1 MKLSHKLV
9 MVSAAVLMGVSPV
22 LGMAENTVS
31 VQAATKSTN
40 GVHNTY
46 GKNSKVKVT
55 KTMKFV
61 DRNGK
66 KTSKTAPKGGIY
78 TIWNVKNIDGQVY
91 YSIQTDLKYWIP
103 ATATE
108 GTVTYKSGNTTYTLK
123 SDGKKVTTSTSTKK
137 AVKKTNSNKN
147 TKKVVKESTK
157 KTATK
162 TINGV
167 KYYDLGGGAYIKAV
181 NVDGKA
187 ASSTSSLSKG
197 TKAKFVSNSYIYDK
211 NGKRISKYQGKSKFV
226 KGDSVT
232 TYGIQTIN
240 GKKYYQLDKKGTAFV
255 RTVNIDGKT
264 TSNQESSVS
273 NDAESTKKY
282 DYSLKK
288 NAYIYDK
295 NGKRIN
301 KYQGKSKLLKGAAI
315 DVYGIET
322 IKGKDYYQLDKK
334 GTAFVKASNVTRTVK
349 ATSITM
355 KKNAYIYN
363 GNGDTKKKTVKKGKT
378 VKATEARYIGTKLY
392 YKIGDNQFVKAA
404 NVGKISGP
412 ELEPVNEPDGAATV
426 DTGDNTVDPNVT
438 KVTTINVAPLYNIK
452 GQPDNVRAFGEGQS
466 QQVSELR
473 YIATSATA
481 TPELFY
487 KLSSG
492 RGYLKQSDVAVSGKI
507 LTPVNTPEQARADVT
522 VATAA
527 DKTKLLQDI
536 NEATS
541 VKNSEAYKFASSD
554 AKAAYDRAITNG
566 TAVNNDATATI
577 AQVNEADAAIVS
589 AKAKLNGKKI
599 TVSSISNLTP
609 AEVTSIVQLVAT
621 ANNVPESSI
630 QLSNSGALTIVTNGY
645 TQVLNLSDYVT
656 QTSATSTN

>member
-1 MKLSHKLV
+1 
-9 MVSAAVLMGVSPV
+9 MVSAAALMSVAPL
-22 LGMAENTVS
+22 LGTAENVNT
-31 VQAATKSTN
+31 VQAAPKKTT
-40 GVHNTY
+40 
-46 GKNSKVKVT
+46 SKKAASNKITLVRNAYVYDK
-55 KTMKFV
+55 
-61 DRNGK
+61 NGK
-66 KTSKTAPKGGIY
+66 RLDKYMGSAKYTTIAKG
-78 TIWNVKNIDGQVY
+78 V
-91 YSIQTDLKYWIP
+91 
-103 ATATE
+103 
-108 GTVTYKSGNTTYTLK
+108 TVT
-123 SDGKKVTTSTSTKK
+123 STG
-137 AVKKTNSNKN
+137 
-147 TKKVVKESTK
+147 
-157 KTATK
+157 TK

-264 TSNQESSVS
+264 TSSQESSVS

-301 KYQGKSKLLKGAAI
+301 KYQGKSKILKGAAI

-392 YKIGDNQFVKAA
+392 YKISDNQFVKAA

-492 RGYLKQSDVAVSGKI
+492 RGYLKQSDVAVSGKT
-507 LTPVNTPEQARADVT
+507 LTPVNTPEQAREDVT

-527 DKTKLLQDI
+527 NKAKLLQDI

-541 VKNSEAYKFASSD
+541 VKGSEAYKLASSD
-554 AKAAYDRAITNG
+554 VKAAYDKAISDG
-566 TAVNNDATATI
+566 TTVNNEATATI

-589 AKAKLNGKKI
+589 AKAKLDGKRVAVANM
-599 TVSSISNLTP
+599 TNLTSD
-609 AEVTSIVQLVAT
+609 EMVAIIKVVAN
-621 ANNVPESSI
+621 ANNVAESSV
-630 QLSNSGALTIVTNGY
+630 QLTTNGSLSISVNGAA
-645 TQVLNLSDYVT
+645 QILNLGDYVT
-656 QTSATSTN
+656 QAAVANN

>member
-9 MVSAAVLMGVSPV
+9 MVSAAALMSVAPL
-22 LGMAENTVS
+22 LGTAENVNT
-31 VQAATKSTN
+31 VQAAPKKTT
-40 GVHNTY
+40 
-46 GKNSKVKVT
+46 SKKAASNKITLVRNAYVYDK
-55 KTMKFV
+55 
-61 DRNGK
+61 NGK
-66 KTSKTAPKGGIY
+66 RLDKYMGSAKYTTIAKG
-78 TIWNVKNIDGQVY
+78 V
-91 YSIQTDLKYWIP
+91 
-103 ATATE
+103 
-108 GTVTYKSGNTTYTLK
+108 TVT
-123 SDGKKVTTSTSTKK
+123 STG
-137 AVKKTNSNKN
+137 
-147 TKKVVKESTK
+147 
-157 KTATK
+157 TK

-288 NAYIYDK
+288 NAYIYDN

-392 YKIGDNQFVKAA
+392 YKISDNQFVKAA

-492 RGYLKQSDVAVSGKI
+492 RGYLKDSDVAVSGKT

-527 DKTKLLQDI
+527 NKAKLLQDI

-541 VKNSEAYKFASSD
+541 VKNSEAYKLASSD
-554 AKAAYDRAITNG
+554 VKAAYDKAISDG
-566 TAVNNDATATI
+566 TTVNNDATATI

-589 AKAKLNGKKI
+589 AKAKLDGKRVAVANM
-599 TVSSISNLTP
+599 TNLTSDEM
-609 AEVTSIVQLVAT
+609 AAIIKVVAN
-621 ANNVPESSI
+621 ANNVAESSV
-630 QLSNSGALTIVTNGY
+630 QLTTNGSLSISVNGAA
-645 TQVLNLSDYVT
+645 QILNLGDYVT
-656 QTSATSTN
+656 QAAVANN

>member
-1 MKLSHKLV
+1 
-9 MVSAAVLMGVSPV
+9 MVSAAALMSVAPL
-22 LGMAENTVS
+22 LGTAENVNT
-31 VQAATKSTN
+31 VQAAPKKTT
-40 GVHNTY
+40 
-46 GKNSKVKVT
+46 SKKAASNKITLVRNAYVYDK
-55 KTMKFV
+55 
-61 DRNGK
+61 NGK
-66 KTSKTAPKGGIY
+66 RLDKYMGSAKYTTIAKG
-78 TIWNVKNIDGQVY
+78 V
-91 YSIQTDLKYWIP
+91 
-103 ATATE
+103 
-108 GTVTYKSGNTTYTLK
+108 TVT
-123 SDGKKVTTSTSTKK
+123 STG
-137 AVKKTNSNKN
+137 
-147 TKKVVKESTK
+147 
-157 KTATK
+157 TK

-288 NAYIYDK
+288 NAYIYDN

-392 YKIGDNQFVKAA
+392 YKISDNQFVKAA

-492 RGYLKQSDVAVSGKI
+492 RGYLKDSDVAVSGKT
-507 LTPVNTPEQARADVT
+507 LTPVNTQEQAREDVT

-527 DKTKLLQDI
+527 NKAKLLQDI

-541 VKNSEAYKFASSD
+541 VKNSEAYKLASSD
-554 AKAAYDRAITNG
+554 VKAAYDKAISDG

-589 AKAKLNGKKI
+589 AKAKLDGKRVAVANM
-599 TVSSISNLTP
+599 TNLTSDEM
-609 AEVTSIVQLVAT
+609 AAIIKVVAN
-621 ANNVPESSI
+621 ANNVAESSV
-630 QLSNSGALTIVTNGY
+630 QLTTNGSLSISVNGAA
-645 TQVLNLSDYVT
+645 QILNLGDYVT
-656 QTSATSTN
+656 QAAVANN

>member
-1 MKLSHKLV
+1 
-9 MVSAAVLMGVSPV
+9 MVSAAALMSVAPL
-22 LGMAENTVS
+22 LGTAENVNT
-31 VQAATKSTN
+31 VQAAPKKTT
-40 GVHNTY
+40 
-46 GKNSKVKVT
+46 SKKAASNKITLVRNAYVYDK
-55 KTMKFV
+55 
-61 DRNGK
+61 NGK
-66 KTSKTAPKGGIY
+66 RLDKYMGSAKYTTIAKG
-78 TIWNVKNIDGQVY
+78 V
-91 YSIQTDLKYWIP
+91 
-103 ATATE
+103 
-108 GTVTYKSGNTTYTLK
+108 TVT
-123 SDGKKVTTSTSTKK
+123 STG
-137 AVKKTNSNKN
+137 
-147 TKKVVKESTK
+147 
-157 KTATK
+157 TK

-273 NDAESTKKY
+273 NDVESTKKY

-288 NAYIYDK
+288 NAYIYDN

-392 YKIGDNQFVKAA
+392 YKISDNQFVKAA

-492 RGYLKQSDVAVSGKI
+492 RGYLKASDVAVSGKT
-507 LTPVNTPEQARADVT
+507 LTPVNTQEQAKEDVT

-527 DKTKLLQDI
+527 NKAKLLQDI

-541 VKNSEAYKFASSD
+541 VKSSEAYKLASSD
-554 AKAAYDRAITNG
+554 VKAAYDKAISDG
-566 TAVNNDATATI
+566 TTVNNDATATI

-589 AKAKLNGKKI
+589 AKAKLDGKRVAVANM
-599 TVSSISNLTP
+599 TNLTSDEM
-609 AEVTSIVQLVAT
+609 AAIIKVVAN
-621 ANNVPESSI
+621 ANNVAESSV
-630 QLSNSGALTIVTNGY
+630 QLTTNGSLSISVNGAA
-645 TQVLNLSDYVT
+645 QILNLGDYVT
-656 QTSATSTN
+656 QAAVANN

>member
-1 MKLSHKLV
+1 MRYLSMKLSHKLV
-9 MVSAAVLMGVSPV
+9 MVSAAALMSVAPL
-22 LGMAENTVS
+22 LGTAENVNT
-31 VQAATKSTN
+31 VQAAPKKTT
-40 GVHNTY
+40 
-46 GKNSKVKVT
+46 SKKAASNKITLVRNAYVYDK
-55 KTMKFV
+55 
-61 DRNGK
+61 NGK
-66 KTSKTAPKGGIY
+66 RLDKYMGSAKYTTIAKG
-78 TIWNVKNIDGQVY
+78 V
-91 YSIQTDLKYWIP
+91 
-103 ATATE
+103 
-108 GTVTYKSGNTTYTLK
+108 TVT
-123 SDGKKVTTSTSTKK
+123 STG
-137 AVKKTNSNKN
+137 
-147 TKKVVKESTK
+147 
-157 KTATK
+157 TK

-322 IKGKDYYQLDKK
+322 IRGKDYYQLDKK

-392 YKIGDNQFVKAA
+392 YKISDNQFVKAA

-452 GQPDNVRAFGEGQS
+452 GQLDNVRAFGEGQS

-492 RGYLKQSDVAVSGKI
+492 RGYLKASDVAVSGKT
-507 LTPVNTPEQARADVT
+507 LTPVNTPEQAREDVT

-527 DKTKLLQDI
+527 NKAKLLQDI

-541 VKNSEAYKFASSD
+541 VKNSEAYKLASSD
-554 AKAAYDRAITNG
+554 VKAAYDKAISDG
-566 TAVNNDATATI
+566 TTVNNDATATI

-589 AKAKLNGKKI
+589 AKAKLDGKRVAVANM
-599 TVSSISNLTP
+599 TNLTSDEM
-609 AEVTSIVQLVAT
+609 AAIIKVVAN
-621 ANNVPESSI
+621 ANNVAESSV
-630 QLSNSGALTIVTNGY
+630 QLTTNGSLSISVNG
-645 TQVLNLSDYVT
+645 TAQILNLGDYVT
-656 QTSATSTN
+656 QAAVANN

>member
-1 MKLSHKLV
+1 
-9 MVSAAVLMGVSPV
+9 MVSAAALMSVAPL
-22 LGMAENTVS
+22 LGTAENVNT
-31 VQAATKSTN
+31 VQAAPKKTT
-40 GVHNTY
+40 
-46 GKNSKVKVT
+46 SKKAASNKITLVRNAYVYDK
-55 KTMKFV
+55 
-61 DRNGK
+61 NGK
-66 KTSKTAPKGGIY
+66 RLDKYMGSAKYTTIAKG
-78 TIWNVKNIDGQVY
+78 V
-91 YSIQTDLKYWIP
+91 
-103 ATATE
+103 
-108 GTVTYKSGNTTYTLK
+108 TVT
-123 SDGKKVTTSTSTKK
+123 STG
-137 AVKKTNSNKN
+137 
-147 TKKVVKESTK
+147 
-157 KTATK
+157 TK

-288 NAYIYDK
+288 NAYIYDN

-392 YKIGDNQFVKAA
+392 YKISDNQFVKAA

-492 RGYLKQSDVAVSGKI
+492 RGYLKKSDVAVSGKI
-507 LTPVNTPEQARADVT
+507 LTPVNTQEQAKEDVT

-527 DKTKLLQDI
+527 NKAKLLQDI

-541 VKNSEAYKFASSD
+541 VKNSEAYKLASSD
-554 AKAAYDRAITNG
+554 VKAAYDKAISDG
-566 TAVNNDATATI
+566 TTVNNDATATI

-589 AKAKLNGKKI
+589 AKAKLDGKRVAVANM
-599 TVSSISNLTP
+599 TNLTSDEI
-609 AEVTSIVQLVAT
+609 AAIIKVVAN
-621 ANNVPESSI
+621 ANNVAESSV
-630 QLSNSGALTIVTNGY
+630 QLTTNGSLSISVNGAA
-645 TQVLNLSDYVT
+645 QILNLGDYVT
-656 QTSATSTN
+656 QAAVANN

>member
-1 MKLSHKLV
+1 MRYLSMKLSHKLV
-9 MVSAAVLMGVSPV
+9 MVSAAALMSVAPL
-22 LGMAENTVS
+22 LGTAENVNT
-31 VQAATKSTN
+31 VQAAPKKTT
-40 GVHNTY
+40 
-46 GKNSKVKVT
+46 SKKAASNKITLVRNAYVYDK
-55 KTMKFV
+55 
-61 DRNGK
+61 NGK
-66 KTSKTAPKGGIY
+66 RLDKYMGSAKYTTIAKG
-78 TIWNVKNIDGQVY
+78 V
-91 YSIQTDLKYWIP
+91 
-103 ATATE
+103 
-108 GTVTYKSGNTTYTLK
+108 TVT
-123 SDGKKVTTSTSTKK
+123 STG
-137 AVKKTNSNKN
+137 
-147 TKKVVKESTK
+147 
-157 KTATK
+157 TK

-264 TSNQESSVS
+264 TSSQESSVS

-301 KYQGKSKLLKGAAI
+301 KYQGKSKILKGAAI

-392 YKIGDNQFVKAA
+392 YKISDNQFVKAA

-492 RGYLKQSDVAVSGKI
+492 RGYLKQSDVAVSGKT
-507 LTPVNTPEQARADVT
+507 LTPVNTPEQAREDVT

-527 DKTKLLQDI
+527 NKAKLLQDI

-541 VKNSEAYKFASSD
+541 VKGSEAYKLASSD
-554 AKAAYDRAITNG
+554 VKAAYDKAISDG
-566 TAVNNDATATI
+566 TTVNNEATATI

-589 AKAKLNGKKI
+589 AKAKLDGKRVAVANM
-599 TVSSISNLTP
+599 TNLTSD
-609 AEVTSIVQLVAT
+609 EMVAIIKVVAN
-621 ANNVPESSI
+621 ANNVAESSV
-630 QLSNSGALTIVTNGY
+630 QLTTNGSLSISVNGAA
-645 TQVLNLSDYVT
+645 QILNLGDYVT
-656 QTSATSTN
+656 QAAVANN

>member
-9 MVSAAVLMGVSPV
+9 MVSAAALMSVAPL
-22 LGMAENTVS
+22 LGTAENVNT
-31 VQAATKSTN
+31 VQAA
-40 GVHNTY
+40 
-46 GKNSKVKVT
+46 
-55 KTMKFV
+55 
-61 DRNGK
+61 
-66 KTSKTAPKGGIY
+66 P
-78 TIWNVKNIDGQVY
+78 
-91 YSIQTDLKYWIP
+91 
-103 ATATE
+103 
-108 GTVTYKSGNTTYTLK
+108 
-123 SDGKKVTTSTSTKK
+123 
-137 AVKKTNSNKN
+137 
-147 TKKVVKESTK
+147 K
-157 KTATK
+157 KTASKKAASNKVTLVRNAYVYDKNGKRLDKYMGSAKYTTIAKGVTVTSTGTK

-288 NAYIYDK
+288 NAYIYDN

-392 YKIGDNQFVKAA
+392 YKISDNQFVKAA

-492 RGYLKQSDVAVSGKI
+492 RGYLKASDVAVSGKT
-507 LTPVNTPEQARADVT
+507 LTPVNTQEQAKEDVT

-527 DKTKLLQDI
+527 NKAKLLQDI

-541 VKNSEAYKFASSD
+541 VKNSEAYKLASSD
-554 AKAAYDRAITNG
+554 VKAAYDKAISDG
-566 TAVNNDATATI
+566 TTVNNDATATI

-589 AKAKLNGKKI
+589 AKAKLDGKRVAVANM
-599 TVSSISNLTP
+599 TNLTSDEM
-609 AEVTSIVQLVAT
+609 AAIIKVVAN
-621 ANNVPESSI
+621 ANNVAESSV
-630 QLSNSGALTIVTNGY
+630 QLTTNGSLSISVNGAA
-645 TQVLNLSDYVT
+645 QILNLGDYVT
-656 QTSATSTN
+656 QAAVANN

>member
-1 MKLSHKLV
+1 
-9 MVSAAVLMGVSPV
+9 MVSAAALMSVAPL
-22 LGMAENTVS
+22 LGTAENVNT
-31 VQAATKSTN
+31 VQAAPKKTT
-40 GVHNTY
+40 
-46 GKNSKVKVT
+46 SKKAASNKITLVRNAYVYDK
-55 KTMKFV
+55 
-61 DRNGK
+61 NGK
-66 KTSKTAPKGGIY
+66 RLDKYMGSAKYTTIAKG
-78 TIWNVKNIDGQVY
+78 V
-91 YSIQTDLKYWIP
+91 
-103 ATATE
+103 
-108 GTVTYKSGNTTYTLK
+108 TVT
-123 SDGKKVTTSTSTKK
+123 STG
-137 AVKKTNSNKN
+137 
-147 TKKVVKESTK
+147 
-157 KTATK
+157 TK

-264 TSNQESSVS
+264 TSSQESSVS

-392 YKIGDNQFVKAA
+392 YKISDNQFVKAA

-492 RGYLKQSDVAVSGKI
+492 RGYLKDSDVAVSGKT
-507 LTPVNTPEQARADVT
+507 LTPVNTQEQAREDVT

-527 DKTKLLQDI
+527 NKAKLLQDI

-541 VKNSEAYKFASSD
+541 VKNSEAYKLASSD
-554 AKAAYDRAITNG
+554 VKAAYDKAISDG
-566 TAVNNDATATI
+566 TTVNNDATATI

-589 AKAKLNGKKI
+589 AKAKLDGKRVAVANM
-599 TVSSISNLTP
+599 TNLTSDEM
-609 AEVTSIVQLVAT
+609 AAIIKVVAN
-621 ANNVPESSI
+621 ANNVAESSV
-630 QLSNSGALTIVTNGY
+630 QLTTNGSLSISVNGAA
-645 TQVLNLSDYVT
+645 QILNLGDYVT
-656 QTSATSTN
+656 QAAVANN

>member
-1 MKLSHKLV
+1 
-9 MVSAAVLMGVSPV
+9 MVSAAALMSVAPL
-22 LGMAENTVS
+22 LGTAENVNT
-31 VQAATKSTN
+31 VQAAPKKTT
-40 GVHNTY
+40 
-46 GKNSKVKVT
+46 SKKAASNKITLVRNAYVYDK
-55 KTMKFV
+55 
-61 DRNGK
+61 NGK
-66 KTSKTAPKGGIY
+66 RLDKYMGSAKYTTIAKG
-78 TIWNVKNIDGQVY
+78 V
-91 YSIQTDLKYWIP
+91 
-103 ATATE
+103 
-108 GTVTYKSGNTTYTLK
+108 TVT
-123 SDGKKVTTSTSTKK
+123 STG
-137 AVKKTNSNKN
+137 
-147 TKKVVKESTK
+147 
-157 KTATK
+157 TK

-273 NDAESTKKY
+273 NDVESTKKY

-288 NAYIYDK
+288 NAYIYDN

-392 YKIGDNQFVKAA
+392 YKISDNQFVKAA

-492 RGYLKQSDVAVSGKI
+492 RGYLKASDVAVSGKT
-507 LTPVNTPEQARADVT
+507 LTPVNTQEQAKEDVT

-527 DKTKLLQDI
+527 NKAKLLQDI

-541 VKNSEAYKFASSD
+541 VKNSEAYKLASSD
-554 AKAAYDRAITNG
+554 VKAAYDKAISDG

-589 AKAKLNGKKI
+589 AKAKLDGKRVAVANM
-599 TVSSISNLTP
+599 TNLTSDEM
-609 AEVTSIVQLVAT
+609 AAIIKVVAN
-621 ANNVPESSI
+621 ANNVAESSV
-630 QLSNSGALTIVTNGY
+630 QLTTNGSLSISVNGAA
-645 TQVLNLSDYVT
+645 QILNLGDYVT
-656 QTSATSTN
+656 QAAVANN

>member
-1 MKLSHKLV
+1 
-9 MVSAAVLMGVSPV
+9 MVSAAALMSVAPL
-22 LGMAENTVS
+22 LGTAENVNT
-31 VQAATKSTN
+31 VQAAPKKTT
-40 GVHNTY
+40 
-46 GKNSKVKVT
+46 SKKAASNKITLVRNAYVYDK
-55 KTMKFV
+55 
-61 DRNGK
+61 NGK
-66 KTSKTAPKGGIY
+66 RLDKYMGSAKYTTIAKG
-78 TIWNVKNIDGQVY
+78 V
-91 YSIQTDLKYWIP
+91 
-103 ATATE
+103 
-108 GTVTYKSGNTTYTLK
+108 TVT
-123 SDGKKVTTSTSTKK
+123 STG
-137 AVKKTNSNKN
+137 
-147 TKKVVKESTK
+147 
-157 KTATK
+157 TK

-288 NAYIYDK
+288 NAYIYDN

-392 YKIGDNQFVKAA
+392 YKISDNQFVKAA

-492 RGYLKQSDVAVSGKI
+492 RGYLKQSDVAVSGKT
-507 LTPVNTPEQARADVT
+507 LTPVNTPEQAREDVT

-527 DKTKLLQDI
+527 NKAKLLQDI

-541 VKNSEAYKFASSD
+541 VKNSEAYKLASSD
-554 AKAAYDRAITNG
+554 VKAAYDKAISDG
-566 TAVNNDATATI
+566 TTVNNDATATI

-589 AKAKLNGKKI
+589 AKAKLDGKRVAVANM
-599 TVSSISNLTP
+599 TNLTSD
-609 AEVTSIVQLVAT
+609 EMVAIIKVVAN
-621 ANNVPESSI
+621 ANNVAESSV
-630 QLSNSGALTIVTNGY
+630 QLTTNGSLSISVNGAA
-645 TQVLNLSDYVT
+645 QILNLGDYVT
-656 QTSATSTN
+656 QAAVANN

>member
-1 MKLSHKLV
+1 
-9 MVSAAVLMGVSPV
+9 MVSAAALMSVAPL
-22 LGMAENTVS
+22 LGTAENVNT
-31 VQAATKSTN
+31 VQAA
-40 GVHNTY
+40 
-46 GKNSKVKVT
+46 
-55 KTMKFV
+55 
-61 DRNGK
+61 
-66 KTSKTAPKGGIY
+66 P
-78 TIWNVKNIDGQVY
+78 
-91 YSIQTDLKYWIP
+91 
-103 ATATE
+103 
-108 GTVTYKSGNTTYTLK
+108 
-123 SDGKKVTTSTSTKK
+123 
-137 AVKKTNSNKN
+137 
-147 TKKVVKESTK
+147 K
-157 KTATK
+157 KTASKKAASNKITLVRNAYVYDKNGKRLDKYMGSAKYTTIAKGVTVTSTGTK

-288 NAYIYDK
+288 NAYIYDN

-392 YKIGDNQFVKAA
+392 YKISDNQFVKAA

-492 RGYLKQSDVAVSGKI
+492 RGYLKQSDVAVSGKT
-507 LTPVNTPEQARADVT
+507 LTPVNTREQAREDVT

-527 DKTKLLQDI
+527 NKAKLLQDI

-541 VKNSEAYKFASSD
+541 VKNSEAYKLASSD
-554 AKAAYDRAITNG
+554 VKAAYDKAISDG
-566 TAVNNDATATI
+566 TTVNNDATATI

-589 AKAKLNGKKI
+589 AKAKLDGKRVAVANM
-599 TVSSISNLTP
+599 TNLTSDEI
-609 AEVTSIVQLVAT
+609 AAIIKVVAN
-621 ANNVPESSI
+621 ANNVAESSV
-630 QLSNSGALTIVTNGY
+630 QLTTNGSLSISVNGAA
-645 TQVLNLSDYVT
+645 QILNLGDYVT
-656 QTSATSTN
+656 QAAVANN

>member
-1 MKLSHKLV
+1 
-9 MVSAAVLMGVSPV
+9 MVSAAALMSVAPL
-22 LGMAENTVS
+22 LGTAENVNT
-31 VQAATKSTN
+31 VQAAPKKTT
-40 GVHNTY
+40 
-46 GKNSKVKVT
+46 SKKAASNKITLVRNAYVYDK
-55 KTMKFV
+55 
-61 DRNGK
+61 NGK
-66 KTSKTAPKGGIY
+66 RLDKYMGSAKYTTIAKG
-78 TIWNVKNIDGQVY
+78 V
-91 YSIQTDLKYWIP
+91 
-103 ATATE
+103 
-108 GTVTYKSGNTTYTLK
+108 TVT
-123 SDGKKVTTSTSTKK
+123 STG
-137 AVKKTNSNKN
+137 
-147 TKKVVKESTK
+147 
-157 KTATK
+157 TK

-288 NAYIYDK
+288 NAYIYDN

-392 YKIGDNQFVKAA
+392 YKISDNQFVKAA

-492 RGYLKQSDVAVSGKI
+492 RGYLKDTDVAVSGKTLI
-507 LTPVNTPEQARADVT
+507 PVNTPEQAREDVT

-527 DKTKLLQDI
+527 NKAKLLQDI

-541 VKNSEAYKFASSD
+541 VKNSEAYKLASSD
-554 AKAAYDRAITNG
+554 VKAAYDKAISDG
-566 TAVNNDATATI
+566 TTVNNDATATI

-589 AKAKLNGKKI
+589 AKAKLDGKRVAVANM
-599 TVSSISNLTP
+599 TNLTSDEM
-609 AEVTSIVQLVAT
+609 AAIIKVVAN
-621 ANNVPESSI
+621 ANNVAESSV
-630 QLSNSGALTIVTNGY
+630 QLTTNGSLSISVNGAA
-645 TQVLNLSDYVT
+645 QILNLGDYVT
-656 QTSATSTN
+656 QAAVANN

>member
-1 MKLSHKLV
+1 
-9 MVSAAVLMGVSPV
+9 MVSAAALMSVAPL
-22 LGMAENTVS
+22 LGTAENVNT
-31 VQAATKSTN
+31 VQAAPKKTT
-40 GVHNTY
+40 
-46 GKNSKVKVT
+46 SKKAASNKITLVRNAYVYDK
-55 KTMKFV
+55 
-61 DRNGK
+61 NGK
-66 KTSKTAPKGGIY
+66 RLDKYMGSAKYTTIAKG
-78 TIWNVKNIDGQVY
+78 V
-91 YSIQTDLKYWIP
+91 
-103 ATATE
+103 
-108 GTVTYKSGNTTYTLK
+108 TVT
-123 SDGKKVTTSTSTKK
+123 ST
-137 AVKKTNSNKN
+137 V
-147 TKKVVKESTK
+147 
-157 KTATK
+157 TK

-264 TSNQESSVS
+264 TSSQESSVS

-288 NAYIYDK
+288 NAYIYDN

-349 ATSITM
+349 VTSITM

-392 YKIGDNQFVKAA
+392 YKISDNQFVKAA

-492 RGYLKQSDVAVSGKI
+492 RGYLKASDVAVSGKT
-507 LTPVNTPEQARADVT
+507 LTPVNTQEQAKEDVT

-527 DKTKLLQDI
+527 NKAKLLQDI

-541 VKNSEAYKFASSD
+541 VKNSEAYKLASSD
-554 AKAAYDRAITNG
+554 VKAAYDKAISDG

-589 AKAKLNGKKI
+589 AKAKLDGKRVAVANM
-599 TVSSISNLTP
+599 TNLTSDEM
-609 AEVTSIVQLVAT
+609 AAIIKVVAN
-621 ANNVPESSI
+621 ANNVAESSV
-630 QLSNSGALTIVTNGY
+630 QLTTNGSLSISVNGAA
-645 TQVLNLSDYVT
+645 QILNLGDYVT
-656 QTSATSTN
+656 QAAVANN

>member
-1 MKLSHKLV
+1 
-9 MVSAAVLMGVSPV
+9 MVSAAALMSVVPL
-22 LGMAENTVS
+22 LGTAENVNT
-31 VQAATKSTN
+31 VQAAPKKTT
-40 GVHNTY
+40 
-46 GKNSKVKVT
+46 SKKAASNKITLVRNAYVYDK
-55 KTMKFV
+55 
-61 DRNGK
+61 NGK
-66 KTSKTAPKGGIY
+66 RLDKYMGSAKYTTIAKG
-78 TIWNVKNIDGQVY
+78 V
-91 YSIQTDLKYWIP
+91 
-103 ATATE
+103 
-108 GTVTYKSGNTTYTLK
+108 TVT
-123 SDGKKVTTSTSTKK
+123 STG
-137 AVKKTNSNKN
+137 
-147 TKKVVKESTK
+147 
-157 KTATK
+157 TK

-288 NAYIYDK
+288 NAYIYDN

-392 YKIGDNQFVKAA
+392 YKISDNQFVKAA

-492 RGYLKQSDVAVSGKI
+492 RGYLKASDVAVSGKT
-507 LTPVNTPEQARADVT
+507 LTPVNTPEQAREDVT

-527 DKTKLLQDI
+527 NKAKLLQDI

-541 VKNSEAYKFASSD
+541 VKGSEAYKLASSD
-554 AKAAYDRAITNG
+554 VKAAYDKAISDG
-566 TAVNNDATATI
+566 TTVNNDATATI

-589 AKAKLNGKKI
+589 AKAKLDGKRVAVANM
-599 TVSSISNLTP
+599 TNLTSDEM
-609 AEVTSIVQLVAT
+609 AAIIKVVAN
-621 ANNVPESSI
+621 ANNVAESSV
-630 QLSNSGALTIVTNGY
+630 QLTTNGSLSISVNGAA
-645 TQVLNLSDYVT
+645 QILNLGDYVT
-656 QTSATSTN
+656 QAAVANN

>member
-1 MKLSHKLV
+1 
-9 MVSAAVLMGVSPV
+9 MVSAAALMSVAPL
-22 LGMAENTVS
+22 LGTAENVNT
-31 VQAATKSTN
+31 VQAAPKKTT
-40 GVHNTY
+40 
-46 GKNSKVKVT
+46 SKKAASNKITLVRNAYVYDK
-55 KTMKFV
+55 
-61 DRNGK
+61 NGK
-66 KTSKTAPKGGIY
+66 RLDKYMGSAKYTTIAKG
-78 TIWNVKNIDGQVY
+78 V
-91 YSIQTDLKYWIP
+91 
-103 ATATE
+103 
-108 GTVTYKSGNTTYTLK
+108 TVT
-123 SDGKKVTTSTSTKK
+123 STG
-137 AVKKTNSNKN
+137 
-147 TKKVVKESTK
+147 
-157 KTATK
+157 TK

-273 NDAESTKKY
+273 NDVESTKKY

-288 NAYIYDK
+288 NAYIYDN

-349 ATSITM
+349 VTSITM

-392 YKIGDNQFVKAA
+392 YKISDNQFVKAA

-492 RGYLKQSDVAVSGKI
+492 RGYLKRSDVAVSGKI
-507 LTPVNTPEQARADVT
+507 LTPVNTQEQAREDVT

-527 DKTKLLQDI
+527 NKAKLLQDI

-541 VKNSEAYKFASSD
+541 VKNSEAYKLASSD
-554 AKAAYDRAITNG
+554 VKAAYDKAISDG
-566 TAVNNDATATI
+566 TTVNNDATATI

-589 AKAKLNGKKI
+589 AKAKLDGKRVAVANM
-599 TVSSISNLTP
+599 TNLTSDEM
-609 AEVTSIVQLVAT
+609 AAIIKVVAN
-621 ANNVPESSI
+621 ANNVAESSV
-630 QLSNSGALTIVTNGY
+630 QLTTNGSLSISVNGAA
-645 TQVLNLSDYVT
+645 QILNLGDYVT
-656 QTSATSTN
+656 QAAVANN

>member
-1 MKLSHKLV
+1 
-9 MVSAAVLMGVSPV
+9 MVSAAALMSVAPL
-22 LGMAENTVS
+22 LGTAENVNT
-31 VQAATKSTN
+31 VQAA
-40 GVHNTY
+40 
-46 GKNSKVKVT
+46 
-55 KTMKFV
+55 
-61 DRNGK
+61 
-66 KTSKTAPKGGIY
+66 P
-78 TIWNVKNIDGQVY
+78 
-91 YSIQTDLKYWIP
+91 
-103 ATATE
+103 
-108 GTVTYKSGNTTYTLK
+108 
-123 SDGKKVTTSTSTKK
+123 
-137 AVKKTNSNKN
+137 
-147 TKKVVKESTK
+147 K
-157 KTATK
+157 KTASKKAASNKITLVRNAYVYDKNGKRLDKYMGSAKYTTIAKGVTVTSTGTK

-288 NAYIYDK
+288 NAYIYDN

-392 YKIGDNQFVKAA
+392 YKISDNQFVKAA

-492 RGYLKQSDVAVSGKI
+492 RGYLKQSDVAVSGKT
-507 LTPVNTPEQARADVT
+507 LTPVNTPEQAREDVT

-527 DKTKLLQDI
+527 NKAKLLQDI

-541 VKNSEAYKFASSD
+541 VKSSEAYKLASSD
-554 AKAAYDRAITNG
+554 VKAAYDKAISDG
-566 TAVNNDATATI
+566 TTVNNDATATI

-589 AKAKLNGKKI
+589 AKAKLDGKRVAVANM
-599 TVSSISNLTP
+599 TNLTSDEI
-609 AEVTSIVQLVAT
+609 AAIIKVVAN
-621 ANNVPESSI
+621 ANNVAESSV
-630 QLSNSGALTIVTNGY
+630 QLTTNGSLSISVNGAA
-645 TQVLNLSDYVT
+645 QILNLGDYVT
-656 QTSATSTN
+656 QAAVANN

>member
-9 MVSAAVLMGVSPV
+9 MVSAAALMSVAPL
-22 LGMAENTVS
+22 LGTAENVNT
-31 VQAATKSTN
+31 VQAAPKKTT
-40 GVHNTY
+40 
-46 GKNSKVKVT
+46 SKKAASNKITLVRNAYVYDK
-55 KTMKFV
+55 
-61 DRNGK
+61 NGK
-66 KTSKTAPKGGIY
+66 RLDKYMGSAKYTTIAKG
-78 TIWNVKNIDGQVY
+78 V
-91 YSIQTDLKYWIP
+91 
-103 ATATE
+103 
-108 GTVTYKSGNTTYTLK
+108 TVT
-123 SDGKKVTTSTSTKK
+123 STG
-137 AVKKTNSNKN
+137 
-147 TKKVVKESTK
+147 
-157 KTATK
+157 TK

-288 NAYIYDK
+288 NAYIYDN

-392 YKIGDNQFVKAA
+392 YKISDNQFVKAA

-426 DTGDNTVDPNVT
+426 DTGDDTVDPNVT

-492 RGYLKQSDVAVSGKI
+492 RGYLKDSDVAVSGKT
-507 LTPVNTPEQARADVT
+507 LTPVNTQEQAREDVT

-527 DKTKLLQDI
+527 NKAKLLQDI

-541 VKNSEAYKFASSD
+541 VKNSEAYKLASSD
-554 AKAAYDRAITNG
+554 VKAAYDKAISDG
-566 TAVNNDATATI
+566 TTVNNDATATI

-589 AKAKLNGKKI
+589 AKAKLDGKRVAVANM
-599 TVSSISNLTP
+599 TNLTSDEM
-609 AEVTSIVQLVAT
+609 AAIIKVVAN
-621 ANNVPESSI
+621 ANNVAESSV
-630 QLSNSGALTIVTNGY
+630 QLTTNGSLSISVNGAA
-645 TQVLNLSDYVT
+645 QILNLGDYVT
-656 QTSATSTN
+656 QAAVANN

>member
-1 MKLSHKLV
+1 MRYLSMKLSHKLV
-9 MVSAAVLMGVSPV
+9 MVSAAALMSVAPL
-22 LGMAENTVS
+22 LGTAENVNT
-31 VQAATKSTN
+31 VQAAPKKTT
-40 GVHNTY
+40 
-46 GKNSKVKVT
+46 SKKAASNKITLVRNAYVYDK
-55 KTMKFV
+55 
-61 DRNGK
+61 NGK
-66 KTSKTAPKGGIY
+66 RLDKYMGSAKYTTIAKG
-78 TIWNVKNIDGQVY
+78 V
-91 YSIQTDLKYWIP
+91 
-103 ATATE
+103 
-108 GTVTYKSGNTTYTLK
+108 TVT
-123 SDGKKVTTSTSTKK
+123 STG
-137 AVKKTNSNKN
+137 
-147 TKKVVKESTK
+147 
-157 KTATK
+157 TK

-288 NAYIYDK
+288 NAYIYDN

-392 YKIGDNQFVKAA
+392 YKISDNQFVKAA

-492 RGYLKQSDVAVSGKI
+492 RGYLKDSDVAVSGKT
-507 LTPVNTPEQARADVT
+507 LTPVNTPEQAREDVT

-527 DKTKLLQDI
+527 NKAKLLQDI

-541 VKNSEAYKFASSD
+541 VKNSEAYKLASSD
-554 AKAAYDRAITNG
+554 VKAAYDKAISDG
-566 TAVNNDATATI
+566 TTVNNDATATI

-589 AKAKLNGKKI
+589 AKAKLDGKRVAVANM
-599 TVSSISNLTP
+599 TNLTSDEM
-609 AEVTSIVQLVAT
+609 AAIIKVVAN
-621 ANNVPESSI
+621 ANNVAESSV
-630 QLSNSGALTIVTNGY
+630 QLTTNGSLSISVNGAA
-645 TQVLNLSDYVT
+645 QILNLGDYVT
-656 QTSATSTN
+656 QAAVANN

>member
-9 MVSAAVLMGVSPV
+9 MVSAAALMSVAPL
-22 LGMAENTVS
+22 LGTAENVNT
-31 VQAATKSTN
+31 VQAAPKKTT
-40 GVHNTY
+40 
-46 GKNSKVKVT
+46 SKKAASNKITLVRNAYVYDK
-55 KTMKFV
+55 
-61 DRNGK
+61 NGK
-66 KTSKTAPKGGIY
+66 RLDKYMGSAKYTTIAKG
-78 TIWNVKNIDGQVY
+78 V
-91 YSIQTDLKYWIP
+91 
-103 ATATE
+103 
-108 GTVTYKSGNTTYTLK
+108 TVT
-123 SDGKKVTTSTSTKK
+123 STG
-137 AVKKTNSNKN
+137 
-147 TKKVVKESTK
+147 
-157 KTATK
+157 TK

-288 NAYIYDK
+288 NAYIYDN

-392 YKIGDNQFVKAA
+392 YKISDNQFVKAA

-452 GQPDNVRAFGEGQS
+452 GQPDNVRAFGAGQS

-492 RGYLKQSDVAVSGKI
+492 RGYLKKSDVAVSGKI

-527 DKTKLLQDI
+527 NKAKLLQDI

-541 VKNSEAYKFASSD
+541 VKSSEAYKLASSD
-554 AKAAYDRAITNG
+554 VKAAYDKAISDG
-566 TAVNNDATATI
+566 TTVNNDATATI

-589 AKAKLNGKKI
+589 AKAKLDGKRVAVANM
-599 TVSSISNLTP
+599 TNLTSDEM
-609 AEVTSIVQLVAT
+609 AAIIKVVAN
-621 ANNVPESSI
+621 ANNVAESSV
-630 QLSNSGALTIVTNGY
+630 QLTTNGSLSISVNGAA
-645 TQVLNLSDYVT
+645 QILNLGDYVT
-656 QTSATSTN
+656 QAAVANN

>member
-1 MKLSHKLV
+1 
-9 MVSAAVLMGVSPV
+9 MVSAAALMSVAPL
-22 LGMAENTVS
+22 LGTAENVNT
-31 VQAATKSTN
+31 VQAAPKKTT
-40 GVHNTY
+40 
-46 GKNSKVKVT
+46 SKKAASNKITLVRNAYVYDK
-55 KTMKFV
+55 
-61 DRNGK
+61 NGK
-66 KTSKTAPKGGIY
+66 RLDKYMGSAKYTTIAKG
-78 TIWNVKNIDGQVY
+78 V
-91 YSIQTDLKYWIP
+91 
-103 ATATE
+103 
-108 GTVTYKSGNTTYTLK
+108 TVT
-123 SDGKKVTTSTSTKK
+123 STG
-137 AVKKTNSNKN
+137 
-147 TKKVVKESTK
+147 
-157 KTATK
+157 TK

-273 NDAESTKKY
+273 NDVESTKKY

-288 NAYIYDK
+288 NAYIYDN

-349 ATSITM
+349 VTSITM

-392 YKIGDNQFVKAA
+392 YKISDNQFVKAA

-492 RGYLKQSDVAVSGKI
+492 RGYLKDSDVAVSGKT
-507 LTPVNTPEQARADVT
+507 LTPVNTQEQAKEDVT

-527 DKTKLLQDI
+527 NKAKLLQDI

-541 VKNSEAYKFASSD
+541 VKNSEAYKLASSD
-554 AKAAYDRAITNG
+554 VKAAYDKAISDG

-589 AKAKLNGKKI
+589 AKAKLDGKRVAVANM
-599 TVSSISNLTP
+599 TNLTSDEI
-609 AEVTSIVQLVAT
+609 AAIIKVVAN
-621 ANNVPESSI
+621 ANNVAESSV
-630 QLSNSGALTIVTNGY
+630 QLTTNGSLSISVNGAA
-645 TQVLNLSDYVT
+645 QILNLGDYVT
-656 QTSATSTN
+656 QAAVANN

>member
-9 MVSAAVLMGVSPV
+9 MVSAAALMSVAPL
-22 LGMAENTVS
+22 LGTAENVNT
-31 VQAATKSTN
+31 VQAA
-40 GVHNTY
+40 
-46 GKNSKVKVT
+46 
-55 KTMKFV
+55 
-61 DRNGK
+61 
-66 KTSKTAPKGGIY
+66 P
-78 TIWNVKNIDGQVY
+78 
-91 YSIQTDLKYWIP
+91 
-103 ATATE
+103 
-108 GTVTYKSGNTTYTLK
+108 
-123 SDGKKVTTSTSTKK
+123 
-137 AVKKTNSNKN
+137 
-147 TKKVVKESTK
+147 K
-157 KTATK
+157 KTASKKAASNKITLVRNAYVYDKNGKRLDKYMGSAKYTTIAKGVTVTSTGTK

-273 NDAESTKKY
+273 NDVESTKKY

-288 NAYIYDK
+288 NAYIYDN

-349 ATSITM
+349 VTSITM

-392 YKIGDNQFVKAA
+392 YKISDNQFVKAA

-492 RGYLKQSDVAVSGKI
+492 RGYLKASDVAVSGKT
-507 LTPVNTPEQARADVT
+507 LTPVNTQEQAKEDVT

-527 DKTKLLQDI
+527 NKAKLLQDI

-541 VKNSEAYKFASSD
+541 VKNSEAYKLASSD
-554 AKAAYDRAITNG
+554 VKAAYDKAISDG

-589 AKAKLNGKKI
+589 AKAKLDGKRVAVANM
-599 TVSSISNLTP
+599 TNLTSDEI
-609 AEVTSIVQLVAT
+609 AAIIKVVAN
-621 ANNVPESSI
+621 ANNVAESSV
-630 QLSNSGALTIVTNGY
+630 QLTTNGSLSISVNGAA
-645 TQVLNLSDYVT
+645 QILNLGDYVT
-656 QTSATSTN
+656 QAAVANN

>member
-1 MKLSHKLV
+1 
-9 MVSAAVLMGVSPV
+9 MVSAAALMSVAPL
-22 LGMAENTVS
+22 LGTAENVNT
-31 VQAATKSTN
+31 VQAAPKKTT
-40 GVHNTY
+40 
-46 GKNSKVKVT
+46 SKKAASNKITLVRNAYVYDK
-55 KTMKFV
+55 
-61 DRNGK
+61 NGK
-66 KTSKTAPKGGIY
+66 RLDKYMGSAKYTTIAKG
-78 TIWNVKNIDGQVY
+78 V
-91 YSIQTDLKYWIP
+91 
-103 ATATE
+103 
-108 GTVTYKSGNTTYTLK
+108 TVT
-123 SDGKKVTTSTSTKK
+123 STG
-137 AVKKTNSNKN
+137 
-147 TKKVVKESTK
+147 
-157 KTATK
+157 TK

-349 ATSITM
+349 VTSITM

-392 YKIGDNQFVKAA
+392 YKISDNQFVKAA

-452 GQPDNVRAFGEGQS
+452 GQPDNVRAFGAGQS

-492 RGYLKQSDVAVSGKI
+492 RGYLKKSDVAVSGKT
-507 LTPVNTPEQARADVT
+507 LTPVNTQEQAKEDVT

-527 DKTKLLQDI
+527 NKAKLLQDI

-541 VKNSEAYKFASSD
+541 VKNSETYKLASSD
-554 AKAAYDRAITNG
+554 VKAAYAKAISDG
-566 TAVNNDATATI
+566 TTVNNDATATI

-589 AKAKLNGKKI
+589 AKAKLDGKRVAVANM
-599 TVSSISNLTP
+599 TNLTSDEM
-609 AEVTSIVQLVAT
+609 AAIIKVVAN
-621 ANNVPESSI
+621 ANNVAESSV
-630 QLSNSGALTIVTNGY
+630 QLTTNGSLSISVNGAA
-645 TQVLNLSDYVT
+645 QILNLGDYVT
-656 QTSATSTN
+656 QAAVANN

>member
-1 MKLSHKLV
+1 MRYLSMKLSHKLV
-9 MVSAAVLMGVSPV
+9 MVSAAALMSVAPL
-22 LGMAENTVS
+22 LGTAENVNT
-31 VQAATKSTN
+31 VQAAPKKTT
-40 GVHNTY
+40 
-46 GKNSKVKVT
+46 SKKAASNKITLVRNAYVYDK
-55 KTMKFV
+55 
-61 DRNGK
+61 NGK
-66 KTSKTAPKGGIY
+66 RLDKYMGSAKYTTIAKG
-78 TIWNVKNIDGQVY
+78 V
-91 YSIQTDLKYWIP
+91 
-103 ATATE
+103 
-108 GTVTYKSGNTTYTLK
+108 TVT
-123 SDGKKVTTSTSTKK
+123 STG
-137 AVKKTNSNKN
+137 
-147 TKKVVKESTK
+147 
-157 KTATK
+157 TK

-288 NAYIYDK
+288 NAYIYDN

-392 YKIGDNQFVKAA
+392 YKISDNQFVKAA

-452 GQPDNVRAFGEGQS
+452 GQPDNVRAFGGGQS

-492 RGYLKQSDVAVSGKI
+492 RGYLKASDVAVSGKT
-507 LTPVNTPEQARADVT
+507 LTPVNTQEQAKEDVT

-527 DKTKLLQDI
+527 NKAKLLQDI

-541 VKNSEAYKFASSD
+541 VKNSEAYKLASSD
-554 AKAAYDRAITNG
+554 VKAAYDKAISDG
-566 TAVNNDATATI
+566 TTVNNDATATI

-589 AKAKLNGKKI
+589 AKAKLDGKRVAVANM
-599 TVSSISNLTP
+599 TNLTSDEM
-609 AEVTSIVQLVAT
+609 AAIIKVVAN
-621 ANNVPESSI
+621 ANNVAESSV
-630 QLSNSGALTIVTNGY
+630 QLTTNGSLSISVNGAA
-645 TQVLNLSDYVT
+645 QILNLGDYVT
-656 QTSATSTN
+656 QAAVANN

>member
-1 MKLSHKLV
+1 
-9 MVSAAVLMGVSPV
+9 MVSAAALMSVAPL
-22 LGMAENTVS
+22 LGTAENVNT
-31 VQAATKSTN
+31 VQAA
-40 GVHNTY
+40 
-46 GKNSKVKVT
+46 
-55 KTMKFV
+55 
-61 DRNGK
+61 
-66 KTSKTAPKGGIY
+66 P
-78 TIWNVKNIDGQVY
+78 
-91 YSIQTDLKYWIP
+91 
-103 ATATE
+103 
-108 GTVTYKSGNTTYTLK
+108 
-123 SDGKKVTTSTSTKK
+123 
-137 AVKKTNSNKN
+137 
-147 TKKVVKESTK
+147 K
-157 KTATK
+157 KTASKKAASNKITLVRNAYVYDKNGKRLDKYMGSAKYTTIAKGVTVTSTGTK

-288 NAYIYDK
+288 NAYIYDN

-392 YKIGDNQFVKAA
+392 YKISDNQFVKAA

-492 RGYLKQSDVAVSGKI
+492 RGYLKKSDVAVSGKI
-507 LTPVNTPEQARADVT
+507 LTPVNTQEQARADVT

-527 DKTKLLQDI
+527 NKAKLLQDI

-541 VKNSEAYKFASSD
+541 VKSSEAYKLASSD
-554 AKAAYDRAITNG
+554 VKAAYDKAISDG
-566 TAVNNDATATI
+566 TIVNNDATATI

-589 AKAKLNGKKI
+589 AKAKLDGKRVAVANM
-599 TVSSISNLTP
+599 TNLTSDEM
-609 AEVTSIVQLVAT
+609 AAIIKVVAN
-621 ANNVPESSI
+621 ANNVAESSV
-630 QLSNSGALTIVTNGY
+630 QLTTNGSLSISVNGAA
-645 TQVLNLSDYVT
+645 QILNLGDYVT
-656 QTSATSTN
+656 QAAVANN

>member
-9 MVSAAVLMGVSPV
+9 MVSAAALMSVAPL
-22 LGMAENTVS
+22 LGTAENVNT
-31 VQAATKSTN
+31 VQAAPKKTT
-40 GVHNTY
+40 
-46 GKNSKVKVT
+46 SKKAASNKITLVRNAYVYDK
-55 KTMKFV
+55 
-61 DRNGK
+61 NGK
-66 KTSKTAPKGGIY
+66 RLDKYMGSAKYTTIAKG
-78 TIWNVKNIDGQVY
+78 V
-91 YSIQTDLKYWIP
+91 
-103 ATATE
+103 
-108 GTVTYKSGNTTYTLK
+108 TVT
-123 SDGKKVTTSTSTKK
+123 STG
-137 AVKKTNSNKN
+137 
-147 TKKVVKESTK
+147 
-157 KTATK
+157 TK

-288 NAYIYDK
+288 NAYIYDN

-349 ATSITM
+349 VTSITM

-392 YKIGDNQFVKAA
+392 YKISDNQFVKAA

-452 GQPDNVRAFGEGQS
+452 GQPDNVRAFGAGQS

-492 RGYLKQSDVAVSGKI
+492 RGYLKKSDVAVSGKI
-507 LTPVNTPEQARADVT
+507 LTPVNTQEQARADVT

-527 DKTKLLQDI
+527 NKAKLLQDI

-541 VKNSEAYKFASSD
+541 VKSSEAYKLASSD
-554 AKAAYDRAITNG
+554 VKAAYDKAISDG
-566 TAVNNDATATI
+566 TIVNNDATATI

-589 AKAKLNGKKI
+589 AKAKLDGKRVAVANM
-599 TVSSISNLTP
+599 TNLTSDEM
-609 AEVTSIVQLVAT
+609 AAIIKVVAN
-621 ANNVPESSI
+621 ANNVAESSV
-630 QLSNSGALTIVTNGY
+630 QLTTNGSLSISVNGAA
-645 TQVLNLSDYVT
+645 QILNLGDYVT
-656 QTSATSTN
+656 QAAVANN

>member
-1 MKLSHKLV
+1 
-9 MVSAAVLMGVSPV
+9 MVSAAALMSVAPL
-22 LGMAENTVS
+22 LGTAENVNT
-31 VQAATKSTN
+31 VQAAPKKTT
-40 GVHNTY
+40 
-46 GKNSKVKVT
+46 SKKAASNKITLVRNAYVYDK
-55 KTMKFV
+55 
-61 DRNGK
+61 NGK
-66 KTSKTAPKGGIY
+66 RLDKYMGSAKYTTIAKG
-78 TIWNVKNIDGQVY
+78 V
-91 YSIQTDLKYWIP
+91 
-103 ATATE
+103 
-108 GTVTYKSGNTTYTLK
+108 TVT
-123 SDGKKVTTSTSTKK
+123 STG
-137 AVKKTNSNKN
+137 
-147 TKKVVKESTK
+147 
-157 KTATK
+157 TK

-273 NDAESTKKY
+273 NDVESTKKY

-288 NAYIYDK
+288 NAYIYDN

-349 ATSITM
+349 VTSITM

-392 YKIGDNQFVKAA
+392 YKISDNQFVKAA

-492 RGYLKQSDVAVSGKI
+492 RGYLKASDVAVSGKT
-507 LTPVNTPEQARADVT
+507 LTPVNTQEQAKEDVT

-527 DKTKLLQDI
+527 NKAKLLQDI

-541 VKNSEAYKFASSD
+541 VKNSEAYKLASSD
-554 AKAAYDRAITNG
+554 VKAAYDKAISDG
-566 TAVNNDATATI
+566 TTVNNDATATI

-589 AKAKLNGKKI
+589 AKAKLDGKRVAVANM
-599 TVSSISNLTP
+599 TNLTSDEM
-609 AEVTSIVQLVAT
+609 AAIIKVVAN
-621 ANNVPESSI
+621 ANNVAESSV
-630 QLSNSGALTIVTNGY
+630 QLTTNGSLSISVNGAA
-645 TQVLNLSDYVT
+645 QILNLGDYVT
-656 QTSATSTN
+656 QAAVANN

>member
-1 MKLSHKLV
+1 
-9 MVSAAVLMGVSPV
+9 MVSAAALMSVAPL
-22 LGMAENTVS
+22 LGTAENVNT
-31 VQAATKSTN
+31 VQAAPKKTT
-40 GVHNTY
+40 
-46 GKNSKVKVT
+46 SKKAASNKITLVRNAYVYDK
-55 KTMKFV
+55 
-61 DRNGK
+61 NGK
-66 KTSKTAPKGGIY
+66 RLDKYMGSAKYTTIAKG
-78 TIWNVKNIDGQVY
+78 V
-91 YSIQTDLKYWIP
+91 
-103 ATATE
+103 
-108 GTVTYKSGNTTYTLK
+108 TVT
-123 SDGKKVTTSTSTKK
+123 STG
-137 AVKKTNSNKN
+137 
-147 TKKVVKESTK
+147 
-157 KTATK
+157 TK

-288 NAYIYDK
+288 NAYIYDN

-392 YKIGDNQFVKAA
+392 YKISDNQFVKAA

-492 RGYLKQSDVAVSGKI
+492 RGYLKASDVAVSGKT
-507 LTPVNTPEQARADVT
+507 LTPVNTQEQAKEDVT

-527 DKTKLLQDI
+527 NKAKLLQDI

-541 VKNSEAYKFASSD
+541 VKNSEAYKLASSD
-554 AKAAYDRAITNG
+554 VKAAYDKAISDG

-589 AKAKLNGKKI
+589 AKAKLDGKRVAVANM
-599 TVSSISNLTP
+599 TNLTSDEM
-609 AEVTSIVQLVAT
+609 AAIIKVVAN
-621 ANNVPESSI
+621 ANNVAESSV
-630 QLSNSGALTIVTNGY
+630 QLTTNGSLSISVNGAA
-645 TQVLNLSDYVT
+645 QILNLGDYVT
-656 QTSATSTN
+656 QAAVANN

>member
-1 MKLSHKLV
+1 MRYLSMKLSHKLV
-9 MVSAAVLMGVSPV
+9 MVSAAALMSVAPL
-22 LGMAENTVS
+22 LGTAENVNT
-31 VQAATKSTN
+31 VQAAPKKTT
-40 GVHNTY
+40 
-46 GKNSKVKVT
+46 SKKAASNKITLVRNAYVYDK
-55 KTMKFV
+55 
-61 DRNGK
+61 NGK
-66 KTSKTAPKGGIY
+66 RLDKYMGSAKYTTIAKG
-78 TIWNVKNIDGQVY
+78 V
-91 YSIQTDLKYWIP
+91 
-103 ATATE
+103 
-108 GTVTYKSGNTTYTLK
+108 TVT
-123 SDGKKVTTSTSTKK
+123 ST
-137 AVKKTNSNKN
+137 V
-147 TKKVVKESTK
+147 
-157 KTATK
+157 TK

-264 TSNQESSVS
+264 TSSQESSVS

-288 NAYIYDK
+288 NAYIYDN

-349 ATSITM
+349 VTSITM

-392 YKIGDNQFVKAA
+392 YKISDNQFVKAA

-492 RGYLKQSDVAVSGKI
+492 RGYLKASDVAVSGKT
-507 LTPVNTPEQARADVT
+507 LTPVNTQEQAKEDVT

-527 DKTKLLQDI
+527 NKAKLLQDI

-541 VKNSEAYKFASSD
+541 VKNSEAYKLASSD
-554 AKAAYDRAITNG
+554 VKAAYDKAISDG

-589 AKAKLNGKKI
+589 AKAKLDGKRVAVANM
-599 TVSSISNLTP
+599 TNLTSDEM
-609 AEVTSIVQLVAT
+609 AAIIKVVAN
-621 ANNVPESSI
+621 ANNVAESSV
-630 QLSNSGALTIVTNGY
+630 QLTTNGSLSISVNGAA
-645 TQVLNLSDYVT
+645 QILNLGDYVT
-656 QTSATSTN
+656 QAAVANN

>member
-1 MKLSHKLV
+1 
-9 MVSAAVLMGVSPV
+9 MVSAAALMSVAPL
-22 LGMAENTVS
+22 LGTAENVNT
-31 VQAATKSTN
+31 VQAAPKKTT
-40 GVHNTY
+40 
-46 GKNSKVKVT
+46 SKKAASNKITLVRNAYVYDK
-55 KTMKFV
+55 
-61 DRNGK
+61 NGK
-66 KTSKTAPKGGIY
+66 RLDKYMGSAKYTTIAKG
-78 TIWNVKNIDGQVY
+78 V
-91 YSIQTDLKYWIP
+91 
-103 ATATE
+103 
-108 GTVTYKSGNTTYTLK
+108 TVT
-123 SDGKKVTTSTSTKK
+123 STG
-137 AVKKTNSNKN
+137 
-147 TKKVVKESTK
+147 
-157 KTATK
+157 TK

-288 NAYIYDK
+288 NAYIYDN

-392 YKIGDNQFVKAA
+392 YKISDNQFVKAA

-492 RGYLKQSDVAVSGKI
+492 RGYLKASDVAVSGKT
-507 LTPVNTPEQARADVT
+507 LTPVNTQEQAKEDVT

-527 DKTKLLQDI
+527 NKAKLLQDI

-541 VKNSEAYKFASSD
+541 VKNSEAYKLASSD
-554 AKAAYDRAITNG
+554 VKAAYDKAISDG
-566 TAVNNDATATI
+566 TTVNNDATATI

-589 AKAKLNGKKI
+589 AKSKLDGKRVAVANM
-599 TVSSISNLTP
+599 TNLTSDEM
-609 AEVTSIVQLVAT
+609 AAIIKVVAN
-621 ANNVPESSI
+621 ANNVAESSV
-630 QLSNSGALTIVTNGY
+630 QLTTNGSLSISVNGAA
-645 TQVLNLSDYVT
+645 QILNLGDYVT
-656 QTSATSTN
+656 QAAVANN

>member
-9 MVSAAVLMGVSPV
+9 MVSAAALMSVAPL
-22 LGMAENTVS
+22 LGTAENVNT
-31 VQAATKSTN
+31 VQAAPKKTT
-40 GVHNTY
+40 
-46 GKNSKVKVT
+46 SKKAASNKITLVRNAYVYDK
-55 KTMKFV
+55 
-61 DRNGK
+61 NGK
-66 KTSKTAPKGGIY
+66 RLDKYMGSAKYTTIAKG
-78 TIWNVKNIDGQVY
+78 V
-91 YSIQTDLKYWIP
+91 
-103 ATATE
+103 
-108 GTVTYKSGNTTYTLK
+108 TVT
-123 SDGKKVTTSTSTKK
+123 STG
-137 AVKKTNSNKN
+137 
-147 TKKVVKESTK
+147 
-157 KTATK
+157 TK

-288 NAYIYDK
+288 NAYIYDN

-392 YKIGDNQFVKAA
+392 YKISDNQFVKAA

-492 RGYLKQSDVAVSGKI
+492 RGYLKDTDVAVSGKTLI
-507 LTPVNTPEQARADVT
+507 PVNTPEQAREDVT

-527 DKTKLLQDI
+527 NKAKLLQDI

-541 VKNSEAYKFASSD
+541 VKNSEAYKLASSD
-554 AKAAYDRAITNG
+554 VKAAYDKAISDG
-566 TAVNNDATATI
+566 TTVNNDATATI

-589 AKAKLNGKKI
+589 AKAKLDGKRVAVANM
-599 TVSSISNLTP
+599 TNLTSDEM
-609 AEVTSIVQLVAT
+609 AAIIKVVAN
-621 ANNVPESSI
+621 ANNVAESSV
-630 QLSNSGALTIVTNGY
+630 QLTTNGSLSISVNGAA
-645 TQVLNLSDYVT
+645 QILNLGDYVT
-656 QTSATSTN
+656 QAAVANN

>member
-1 MKLSHKLV
+1 
-9 MVSAAVLMGVSPV
+9 MVSAAALMSVAPL
-22 LGMAENTVS
+22 LGTAENVNT
-31 VQAATKSTN
+31 VQAAPKKTT
-40 GVHNTY
+40 
-46 GKNSKVKVT
+46 SKKAASNKITLVRNAYVYDK
-55 KTMKFV
+55 
-61 DRNGK
+61 NGK
-66 KTSKTAPKGGIY
+66 RLDKYMGSAKYTTIAKG
-78 TIWNVKNIDGQVY
+78 V
-91 YSIQTDLKYWIP
+91 
-103 ATATE
+103 
-108 GTVTYKSGNTTYTLK
+108 TVT
-123 SDGKKVTTSTSTKK
+123 STG
-137 AVKKTNSNKN
+137 
-147 TKKVVKESTK
+147 
-157 KTATK
+157 TK

-288 NAYIYDK
+288 NAYIYDN

-392 YKIGDNQFVKAA
+392 YKISDNQFVKAA

-492 RGYLKQSDVAVSGKI
+492 RGYLKKSDVAVSGKT
-507 LTPVNTPEQARADVT
+507 LTPVNTQEQAKEDVT

-527 DKTKLLQDI
+527 NKAKLLQDI

-541 VKNSEAYKFASSD
+541 VKNSEAYKLASSD
-554 AKAAYDRAITNG
+554 VKAAYDKAISDG

-589 AKAKLNGKKI
+589 AKAKLDGKRVAVANM
-599 TVSSISNLTP
+599 TNLTSDEM
-609 AEVTSIVQLVAT
+609 AAIIKVVAN
-621 ANNVPESSI
+621 ANNVAESSV
-630 QLSNSGALTIVTNGY
+630 QLTTNGSLSISVNGAA
-645 TQVLNLSDYVT
+645 QILNLGDYVT
-656 QTSATSTN
+656 QAAVANN

>member
-1 MKLSHKLV
+1 
-9 MVSAAVLMGVSPV
+9 MVSAAALMSVAPL
-22 LGMAENTVS
+22 LGTAENVNT
-31 VQAATKSTN
+31 VQAAPKKTT
-40 GVHNTY
+40 
-46 GKNSKVKVT
+46 SKKAASNKITLVRNAYVYDK
-55 KTMKFV
+55 
-61 DRNGK
+61 NGK
-66 KTSKTAPKGGIY
+66 RLDKYMGSAKYTTIAKG
-78 TIWNVKNIDGQVY
+78 V
-91 YSIQTDLKYWIP
+91 
-103 ATATE
+103 
-108 GTVTYKSGNTTYTLK
+108 TVT
-123 SDGKKVTTSTSTKK
+123 STG
-137 AVKKTNSNKN
+137 
-147 TKKVVKESTK
+147 
-157 KTATK
+157 TK

-288 NAYIYDK
+288 NAYIYDN

-392 YKIGDNQFVKAA
+392 YKISDNQFVKAA

-492 RGYLKQSDVAVSGKI
+492 RGYLKDTDVAVSGKT
-507 LTPVNTPEQARADVT
+507 LTPVNTPEQAKEDVT

-527 DKTKLLQDI
+527 NKAKLLQDI

-541 VKNSEAYKFASSD
+541 VKNSEAYKLASSD
-554 AKAAYDRAITNG
+554 VKAAYDKAISDG

-589 AKAKLNGKKI
+589 AKAKLDGKRVAVANM
-599 TVSSISNLTP
+599 TNLTSDEI
-609 AEVTSIVQLVAT
+609 AAIIKVVAN
-621 ANNVPESSI
+621 ANNVAESSV
-630 QLSNSGALTIVTNGY
+630 QLTTNGSLSISVNGAA
-645 TQVLNLSDYVT
+645 QILNLGDYVT
-656 QTSATSTN
+656 QAAVANN

>member
-1 MKLSHKLV
+1 
-9 MVSAAVLMGVSPV
+9 MVSAAALMSVAPL
-22 LGMAENTVS
+22 LGTAENVNT
-31 VQAATKSTN
+31 VQAAPKKTT
-40 GVHNTY
+40 
-46 GKNSKVKVT
+46 SKKAANNKITLVRNAYVYDK
-55 KTMKFV
+55 
-61 DRNGK
+61 NGK
-66 KTSKTAPKGGIY
+66 RLDKYMGSAKYTTIAKG
-78 TIWNVKNIDGQVY
+78 V
-91 YSIQTDLKYWIP
+91 
-103 ATATE
+103 
-108 GTVTYKSGNTTYTLK
+108 TVT
-123 SDGKKVTTSTSTKK
+123 STG
-137 AVKKTNSNKN
+137 
-147 TKKVVKESTK
+147 
-157 KTATK
+157 TK

-264 TSNQESSVS
+264 TSSQESSVS

-392 YKIGDNQFVKAA
+392 YKISDNQFVKAA

-492 RGYLKQSDVAVSGKI
+492 RGYLKDSDVAVSGKT
-507 LTPVNTPEQARADVT
+507 LTPVNTQEQAREDVT

-527 DKTKLLQDI
+527 NKAKLLQDI

-541 VKNSEAYKFASSD
+541 VKSSEAYKLASSD
-554 AKAAYDRAITNG
+554 VKAAYDKAISDG
-566 TAVNNDATATI
+566 TTVNNDATATI

-589 AKAKLNGKKI
+589 AKAKLDGKRVAVANM
-599 TVSSISNLTP
+599 TNLTSDEM
-609 AEVTSIVQLVAT
+609 AAIIKVVAN
-621 ANNVPESSI
+621 ANNVAESSV
-630 QLSNSGALTIVTNGY
+630 QLTTNGSLSISVNGAA
-645 TQVLNLSDYVT
+645 QILNLGDYVT
-656 QTSATSTN
+656 QAAVANN

>member
-1 MKLSHKLV
+1 
-9 MVSAAVLMGVSPV
+9 MVSAAALMSVAPL
-22 LGMAENTVS
+22 LGTAENVNT
-31 VQAATKSTN
+31 VQAAPKKTT
-40 GVHNTY
+40 
-46 GKNSKVKVT
+46 SKKAASNKITLVRNAYVYDK
-55 KTMKFV
+55 
-61 DRNGK
+61 NGK
-66 KTSKTAPKGGIY
+66 RLDKYMGSAKYTTIAKG
-78 TIWNVKNIDGQVY
+78 V
-91 YSIQTDLKYWIP
+91 
-103 ATATE
+103 
-108 GTVTYKSGNTTYTLK
+108 TVT
-123 SDGKKVTTSTSTKK
+123 STG
-137 AVKKTNSNKN
+137 
-147 TKKVVKESTK
+147 
-157 KTATK
+157 TK

-288 NAYIYDK
+288 NAYIYDN

-392 YKIGDNQFVKAA
+392 YKISDNQFVKAA

-492 RGYLKQSDVAVSGKI
+492 RGYLKASDVAVSGKT
-507 LTPVNTPEQARADVT
+507 LTPVNTQEQAREDVT

-527 DKTKLLQDI
+527 NKAKLLQDI

-541 VKNSEAYKFASSD
+541 VKNSEAYKLASSD
-554 AKAAYDRAITNG
+554 VKAAYDKAISDG
-566 TAVNNDATATI
+566 TTVNNDATATI

-589 AKAKLNGKKI
+589 AKAKLDGKRVAVANM
-599 TVSSISNLTP
+599 TNLTSDEM
-609 AEVTSIVQLVAT
+609 AAIIKVVAN
-621 ANNVPESSI
+621 ANNVAESSV
-630 QLSNSGALTIVTNGY
+630 QLTTNGSLSISVNGAA
-645 TQVLNLSDYVT
+645 QILNLGDYVT
-656 QTSATSTN
+656 QAAVANN

>member
-1 MKLSHKLV
+1 MRYLSMKLSHKLV
-9 MVSAAVLMGVSPV
+9 MVSAAALMSVAPL
-22 LGMAENTVS
+22 LGTAENVNT
-31 VQAATKSTN
+31 VQAAPKKTT
-40 GVHNTY
+40 
-46 GKNSKVKVT
+46 SKKAASNKITLVRNAYVYDK
-55 KTMKFV
+55 
-61 DRNGK
+61 NGK
-66 KTSKTAPKGGIY
+66 RLDKYMGSAKYTTIAKG
-78 TIWNVKNIDGQVY
+78 V
-91 YSIQTDLKYWIP
+91 
-103 ATATE
+103 
-108 GTVTYKSGNTTYTLK
+108 TVT
-123 SDGKKVTTSTSTKK
+123 STG
-137 AVKKTNSNKN
+137 
-147 TKKVVKESTK
+147 
-157 KTATK
+157 TK

-288 NAYIYDK
+288 NAYIYDN

-392 YKIGDNQFVKAA
+392 YKISDNQFVKAA

-492 RGYLKQSDVAVSGKI
+492 RGYLKASDVAVSGKT
-507 LTPVNTPEQARADVT
+507 LTPVNTREQAREDVT

-527 DKTKLLQDI
+527 NKAKLLQDI

-541 VKNSEAYKFASSD
+541 VKNSEAYKLASSD
-554 AKAAYDRAITNG
+554 VKAAYDKAISDG
-566 TAVNNDATATI
+566 TTVNNDATATI

-589 AKAKLNGKKI
+589 AKAKLDGKRVAVANM
-599 TVSSISNLTP
+599 TNLTSDEM
-609 AEVTSIVQLVAT
+609 AAIIKVVAN
-621 ANNVPESSI
+621 ANNVAESSV
-630 QLSNSGALTIVTNGY
+630 QLTTNGSLSISVNGAA
-645 TQVLNLSDYVT
+645 QILNLGDYVT
-656 QTSATSTN
+656 QAAVANN

>member
-1 MKLSHKLV
+1 
-9 MVSAAVLMGVSPV
+9 MVSAAALMSVAPL
-22 LGMAENTVS
+22 LGTAENVNT
-31 VQAATKSTN
+31 VQAAPKKTT
-40 GVHNTY
+40 
-46 GKNSKVKVT
+46 SKKAASNKITLVRNAYVYDK
-55 KTMKFV
+55 
-61 DRNGK
+61 NGK
-66 KTSKTAPKGGIY
+66 RLDKYMGSAKYTTIAKG
-78 TIWNVKNIDGQVY
+78 V
-91 YSIQTDLKYWIP
+91 
-103 ATATE
+103 
-108 GTVTYKSGNTTYTLK
+108 TVT
-123 SDGKKVTTSTSTKK
+123 STG
-137 AVKKTNSNKN
+137 
-147 TKKVVKESTK
+147 
-157 KTATK
+157 TK

-349 ATSITM
+349 VTSITM

-392 YKIGDNQFVKAA
+392 YKISDNQFVKAA

-492 RGYLKQSDVAVSGKI
+492 RGYLNASDVAVSGKT
-507 LTPVNTPEQARADVT
+507 LTPVNTPEQAREDVT

-527 DKTKLLQDI
+527 NKAKLLQDI

-541 VKNSEAYKFASSD
+541 VKNSEAYKLASSD
-554 AKAAYDRAITNG
+554 VKAAYDKAISDG
-566 TAVNNDATATI
+566 TTVNNDATATI

-589 AKAKLNGKKI
+589 AKAKLDGKRVAVANM
-599 TVSSISNLTP
+599 TNLTSDEM
-609 AEVTSIVQLVAT
+609 AAIIKVVAN
-621 ANNVPESSI
+621 ANNVAESSV
-630 QLSNSGALTIVTNGY
+630 QLTTNGSLSISVNGAA
-645 TQVLNLSDYVT
+645 QILNLGDYVT
-656 QTSATSTN
+656 QAAVANN

>member
-9 MVSAAVLMGVSPV
+9 MVSAAALMSVAPL
-22 LGMAENTVS
+22 LGTAENVNT
-31 VQAATKSTN
+31 VQAA
-40 GVHNTY
+40 
-46 GKNSKVKVT
+46 
-55 KTMKFV
+55 
-61 DRNGK
+61 
-66 KTSKTAPKGGIY
+66 P
-78 TIWNVKNIDGQVY
+78 
-91 YSIQTDLKYWIP
+91 
-103 ATATE
+103 
-108 GTVTYKSGNTTYTLK
+108 
-123 SDGKKVTTSTSTKK
+123 
-137 AVKKTNSNKN
+137 
-147 TKKVVKESTK
+147 K
-157 KTATK
+157 KTASKKAASNKITLVRNAYVYDKNGKRLDKYMGSAKYTTIAKGVTVTSTGTK

-264 TSNQESSVS
+264 TSNQESSDTRSRV
-273 NDAESTKKY
+273 STKKY

-288 NAYIYDK
+288 NAYIYDN

-392 YKIGDNQFVKAA
+392 YKISDNQFVKAA

-426 DTGDNTVDPNVT
+426 DTGDDTVDPNVT

-492 RGYLKQSDVAVSGKI
+492 RGYLKQSDVAVSGKT
-507 LTPVNTPEQARADVT
+507 LTPVNTQEQAREDVT

-527 DKTKLLQDI
+527 NKAKLLQDI

-541 VKNSEAYKFASSD
+541 VKGSEAYKLASSD
-554 AKAAYDRAITNG
+554 VKAAYDKAISDG
-566 TAVNNDATATI
+566 TTVNNDATATI

-589 AKAKLNGKKI
+589 AKAKLDGKRVAVANM
-599 TVSSISNLTP
+599 TNLTSDEM
-609 AEVTSIVQLVAT
+609 AAIIKVVAN
-621 ANNVPESSI
+621 ANNVAESSV
-630 QLSNSGALTIVTNGY
+630 QLTTNGSLSISVNGAA
-645 TQVLNLSDYVT
+645 QILNLGDYVT
-656 QTSATSTN
+656 QAAVANN

>member
-1 MKLSHKLV
+1 
-9 MVSAAVLMGVSPV
+9 MVSAAALMSVAPL
-22 LGMAENTVS
+22 LGTAENVNT
-31 VQAATKSTN
+31 VQAAPKKTT
-40 GVHNTY
+40 
-46 GKNSKVKVT
+46 SKKAASNKITLVRNAYVYDK
-55 KTMKFV
+55 
-61 DRNGK
+61 NGK
-66 KTSKTAPKGGIY
+66 RLDKYMGSAKYTTIAKG
-78 TIWNVKNIDGQVY
+78 V
-91 YSIQTDLKYWIP
+91 
-103 ATATE
+103 
-108 GTVTYKSGNTTYTLK
+108 TVT
-123 SDGKKVTTSTSTKK
+123 STG
-137 AVKKTNSNKN
+137 
-147 TKKVVKESTK
+147 
-157 KTATK
+157 TK

-288 NAYIYDK
+288 NAYIYDN

-349 ATSITM
+349 VTSITM

-392 YKIGDNQFVKAA
+392 YKISDNQFVKAA

-426 DTGDNTVDPNVT
+426 DTGDDTVDPNVT

-481 TPELFY
+481 TPDLFY

-492 RGYLKQSDVAVSGKI
+492 RGYLKQSDVAVSGKT
-507 LTPVNTPEQARADVT
+507 LTPVNTPEQAREDVT

-527 DKTKLLQDI
+527 NKAKLLQDI

-541 VKNSEAYKFASSD
+541 VKNSEAYKLASSD
-554 AKAAYDRAITNG
+554 VKAAYDKAISDG
-566 TAVNNDATATI
+566 TTVNNDATATI

-589 AKAKLNGKKI
+589 AKAKLDGKRVAVANM
-599 TVSSISNLTP
+599 TNLTSDEM
-609 AEVTSIVQLVAT
+609 AAIIKVVAN
-621 ANNVPESSI
+621 ANNVAESSI
-630 QLSNSGALTIVTNGY
+630 QLTTNGSLSISVNGAA
-645 TQVLNLSDYVT
+645 QILNLGDYVT
-656 QTSATSTN
+656 QAAVANN